1 MKKLCLCLPRM
12 ESLNPNF
19 KNYVQQRIA
28 ANKFMPFLG
37 FEITDIEA
45 GEINGVLAFKEHHQQ
60 QNGYLHGGITSAI
73 LDMVEGF
80 AAYSL
85 VREGDLVFTVEAKIS
100 YLNRGMGDV
109 FFAKGWVIKPGKRF
123 HFCEG
128 EIWYLDPLTNEKILV
143 AKGSATMAVLPKE
156 AIK

>member
-1 MKKLCLCLPRM
+1 MK
-12 ESLNPNF
+12 SLNPNY
-19 KNYVQQRIA
+19 KAYVQKRID

-37 FEITDIEA
+37 FHITEIGEGEIT
-45 GEINGVLAFKEHHQQ
+45 GELTFQPHHEQ

-80 AAYSL
+80 AAYSM

-100 YLNRGMGDV
+100 YLNRGMGKQ

-128 EIWYLDPLTNEKILV
+128 EIWYNDENGKKIPV

-156 AIK
+156 EIK

>member
-1 MKKLCLCLPRM
+1 M

-19 KNYVQQRIA
+19 KEYVENRIK

-37 FEITDIEA
+37 FKITKIEA
-45 GEINGVLAFKEHHQQ
+45 GEVWGELAFEEHHSQ

-85 VREGDLVFTVEAKIS
+85 VRDGDLVFTVEAKIS
-100 YLNRGMGDV
+100 YLNRGMGKK
-109 FFAKGWVIKPGKRF
+109 FFAKGWIIKPGKRF

-128 EIWYLDPLTNEKILV
+128 EIWYENESGKKIIV
-143 AKGSATMAVLPKE
+143 AKGSATMAVLDKE

>member
-1 MKKLCLCLPRM
+1 M

-19 KNYVQQRIA
+19 KEYVENRIK

-37 FEITDIEA
+37 FKITQIEA
-45 GEINGVLAFKEHHQQ
+45 GEITGELEFKEHHSQ

-85 VREGDLVFTVEAKIS
+85 VRDGDLVFTVEAKIS
-100 YLNRGMGDV
+100 YLNRGMGKKV
-109 FFAKGWVIKPGKRF
+109 LQQWLYSQR
-123 HFCEG
+123 
-128 EIWYLDPLTNEKILV
+128 KI
-143 AKGSATMAVLPKE
+143 
-156 AIK
+156 

>member
-1 MKKLCLCLPRM
+1 MKGQNTNYKA
-12 ESLNPNF
+12 
-19 KNYVQQRIA
+19 YVQQRIE

-37 FEITDIEA
+37 FVITDIGE
-45 GEINGVLAFKEHHQQ
+45 GEIVGELEFQPHHAQ

-80 AAYSL
+80 AAYSM

-100 YLNRGMGDV
+100 YLNRGMGKK
-109 FFAKGWVIKPGKRF
+109 FFAKGWVMKPGKRF

-128 EIWYLDPLTNEKILV
+128 EIWYNDESGKRIV
-143 AKGSATMAVLPKE
+143 IAKGSATMAVIPKE
-156 AIK
+156 EV